1 MLGSGDRRR
10 VSPMIPLSDGLKARN
25 FPIVNVALIVAIA
38 HMDGGQVQ
46 ARDYDAVVGAPA

>member
-1 MLGSGDRRR
+1 MLGGDGRRR

-25 FPIVNVALIVAIA
+25 FPIVNVTLIVAIA
-38 HMDGGQVQ
+38 LVDAGRVE